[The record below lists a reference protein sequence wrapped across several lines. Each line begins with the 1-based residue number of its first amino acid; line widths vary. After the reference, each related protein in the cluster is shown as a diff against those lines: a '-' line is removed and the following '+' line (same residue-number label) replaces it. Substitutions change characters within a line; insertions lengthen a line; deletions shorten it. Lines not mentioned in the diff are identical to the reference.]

1 MDWKKINKKLKT
13 FTFLLTL
20 LSLQV
25 FAQESFKFHRVQP
38 GETVFSISRQYN
50 ISVED
55 FYKFN
60 PETRQGIKAGDVVM
74 IPAAAS
80 PKDEA
85 IDTNRFHVIIVQ
97 EGQTLY
103 SISRQFNVPIDLIE
117 ANNTEIKDKVIRP
130 GMRLLIPKNPKL
142 APVQLPEW
150 VAEESAP
157 PGFHRVKPGESL
169 YSIARIYQLSVA
181 DLLNFN
187 QISDSIIKPGQLLRV
202 LPPAKNGKS
211 SITASQAQNGSTSAD
226 SVRFTMHRVEEGETL
241 SALARKY
248 GIKVDDIER
257 YNPELKQ
264 MPLKV
269 GMLLLIPIKIPGNG
283 GPALVEI
290 KDSVIPEVADASSV
304 EYVNYFGLLG
314 KRRLRI
320 SLILPVNIDSD
331 VRDLRPSDIIAM
343 DYYLGV
349 RTALENLTA
358 QGYQFTLT
366 VIELPE
372 SAADCSGLTSSVR
385 GSDIVIGPFVPQQA
399 KSFLENFPDAG
410 KIPVI
415 LPFGT
420 LNSSAEGSVW
430 MQENEELEMR
440 ALAIAIQ
447 SYYSNQP
454 VYFIYSEKEPKANQL
469 NDQLRKYLTNKTV
482 REVRLSSGLQGL
494 NVVTDAAE
502 AKVVVFFAED
512 NYLSSQFIDRMRR
525 NKTNTLVISR
535 KVLDNPLLEPRYL
548 NQVNFLIAA
557 PRYVHYTHPLVQSA
571 AETIALQ
578 HKLEA
583 SDITLYAYQST
594 YDLLKSLTDSHYKA
608 EFIQIKST
616 RRKGVFQNDAVQIL
630 TARNY
635 KMVPLNS
642 SNTQNQ

>member
-1 MDWKKINKKLKT
+1 M
-13 FTFLLTL
+13 
-20 LSLQV
+20 LSIISFQA
-25 FAQESFKFHRVQP
+25 FAQESFKFHRVQQ

-74 IPAAAS
+74 VPASAS
-80 PKDEA
+80 PKEET
-85 IDTNRFHVIIVQ
+85 IDTNRFHVFTIQ

-103 SISRQFNVPIDLIE
+103 SLSRQFNVPIDLIE
-117 ANNTEIKDKVIRP
+117 ANNPDIKDKVIRP

-142 APVQLPEW
+142 APVQSPEL

-157 PGFHRVKPGESL
+157 LGFHRVKPGESL
-169 YSIARIYQLSVA
+169 FSIARIYQISVA
-181 DLLNFN
+181 DLLAFN
-187 QISDSIIKPGQLLRV
+187 QISDSLIKPGQLLRV
-202 LPPAKNGKS
+202 TPPSENGQSASTASPSKNGS
-211 SITASQAQNGSTSAD
+211 RTD

-248 GIKVDDIER
+248 GIKIDDIER
-257 YNPELKQ
+257 YNPELRQ

-283 GPALVEI
+283 SPSIVEI
-290 KDSVIPEVADASSV
+290 KDSIVPEVADASSV

-320 SLILPVNIDSD
+320 SLILPVNIESE
-331 VRDLRPSDIIAM
+331 VRDLRPSDIVAM

-358 QGYQFTLT
+358 QGYQFTLS

-372 SAADCSGLTSSVR
+372 STTDLKGLFSRVR
-385 GSDIVIGPFVPQQA
+385 ESDIVIGPFVPQQA

-410 KIPVI
+410 KVPVI

-420 LNSSAEGSVW
+420 LNSSAEGSIW
-430 MQENEELEMR
+430 MQESEELEMR
-440 ALAIAIQ
+440 SLAIAIQ
-447 SYYSNQP
+447 SHYSNQP
-454 VYFIYSEKEPKANQL
+454 VYLVYSEKEAKANQL
-469 NDQLRKYLTNKTV
+469 NDLLRKYLTNKTI
-482 REVRLSSGLQGL
+482 REIRLASGLQGL
-494 NVVTDAAE
+494 NAVTDVVE

-525 NKTNTLVISR
+525 NKANTLIISR
-535 KVLDNPLLEPRYL
+535 RVLDNPLLEPRYL
-548 NQVNFLIAA
+548 NQINFLIAS
-557 PRYVHYTHPLVQSA
+557 PRFVNYNHPLVQTA

-583 SDITLYAYQST
+583 SEITLYAYQTT
-594 YDLLKSLTDSHYKA
+594 YDLVKSLTDSRYKP

-635 KMVPLNS
+635 KLVPINS
-642 SNTQNQ
+642 TNAQNQ